1 MMKLAGKR
9 ILVVGMARSGVAAAQ
24 LLMHNGAIPVLSDR
38 KKENAFTHELD
49 ELKGTACEFRLGE
62 DPVVLLDSVDG
73 LVISPGVPI
82 DAPVV
87 TAARENGVPMVGEL
101 ELAASLLNGDMVA
114 ISGTNG
120 KTTTTTLLGKI
131 FENAGR
137 VTHVAGNIGYPLSA
151 VALES
156 RKEDMTVV
164 EVSSFQLESI
174 KTFHPHVAAL
184 LNITEDHLNRHGTMA
199 QYIRLKQRIF
209 ENQTAND
216 YAVLNMDDP
225 TLVKMVPKIKSQ
237 VAFFS
242 RTQPVENGAFVD
254 NGKIVWQWQGARRAI
269 CDADQIL
276 IPGPHNLENALAAT
290 AMACALG
297 VPAPVIRHTLQS
309 FTGVEHRIE
318 KVRVFEGVTY
328 INDSKGTNVDSTIKA
343 VQSMK
348 APTVILLGGYDKH
361 TDFMPLCREMI
372 TSGMIAHAVV
382 MGETSRQI
390 REQLE
395 EAGYTAIT
403 QAYSMQDAVDKARR
417 LAVPGGNVLL
427 SPACASFD
435 MFQDYEQRGRVFKE
449 IVNGLHE

>member
-1 MMKLAGKR
+1 MELCGKK
-9 ILVVGMARSGVAAAQ
+9 ILLVGMARSGIAAAE
-24 LLMHNGAIPVLSDR
+24 LLQKHGATAMLNDR
-38 KKENAFTHELD
+38 KKESDFGTDLD
-49 ELKGTACEFRLGE
+49 GLKAIGCEFRLGE
-62 DPVVLLDSVDG
+62 DPVALLSEADG

-82 DAPVV
+82 TAPVV
-87 TAARENGVPMVGEL
+87 TAAKEKGIPMVGEM
-101 ELAASLLNGDMVA
+101 ELAASLLKSPYVA

-120 KTTTTTLLGKI
+120 KTTTTTLVGKI

-137 VTHVAGNIGYPLSA
+137 VTHVAGNIGYPVSA
-151 VALES
+151 VAMS
-156 RKEDMTVV
+156 DCKEDMSVI

-174 KTFHPHVAAL
+174 ETFHPRVAAL

-199 QYIRLKQRIF
+199 EYIRLKKRIF
-209 ENQTAND
+209 ENQTAED

-225 TLVKMVPKIKSQ
+225 ELLKMVPDLKAQ

-242 RTQPVENGAFVD
+242 RTQKVENGAFVE
-254 NGKIVWQWQGARRAI
+254 NGKIVWQWKGARRVI

-290 AMACALG
+290 AMTCALG
-297 VPAPVIRHTLQS
+297 VPAPVIRHTLMS

-361 TDFMPLCREMI
+361 TDFMPLCREMV
-372 TSGMIAHAVV
+372 TSGQIAHAVV
-382 MGETSRQI
+382 LGETARQI

-395 EAGYTAIT
+395 EAGYTSIVR
-403 QAYSMQDAVDKARR
+403 AYSMQDAVDKARE
-417 LAVPGGNVLL
+417 LAVAGGNVLL

-435 MFQDYEQRGRVFKE
+435 MFRDYEERGRVFKE
-449 IVNGLHE
+449 IVHQLK

>member
-9 ILVVGMARSGVAAAQ
+9 ILVVGMSRSGVAAAQ

-348 APTVILLGGYDKH
+348 VPTVILLGGYDKH

-403 QAYSMQDAVDKARR
+403 QAYSMQDAVDKAHAAMRT
-417 LAVPGGNVLL
+417 A
-427 SPACASFD
+427 
-435 MFQDYEQRGRVFKE
+435 DYKNAEEGVSMAHSKQ
-449 IVNGLHE
+449 